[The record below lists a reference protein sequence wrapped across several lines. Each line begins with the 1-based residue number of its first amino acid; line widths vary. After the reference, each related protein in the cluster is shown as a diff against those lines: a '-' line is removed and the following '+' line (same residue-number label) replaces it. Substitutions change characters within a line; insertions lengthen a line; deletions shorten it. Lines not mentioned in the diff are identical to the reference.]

1 MEKNLRR
8 QIDIFSIIRDVLRE
22 WATILLFAIS
32 ATLLANIWVT
42 ETYVPVYT
50 SKAIFTVSAKSTN
63 SSIYQDLASAQSL
76 AERFA
81 KVLDSN
87 VLKKKVAEDLGQ
99 ESFTAKTSVKQ
110 IEETNMV
117 ELTVTA
123 NSAMDSYR
131 TISSIMENYDQV
143 SHYVVGNVILYVIQ
157 QPTIPLSPSNSKS
170 PVKPMEYAFVVAAA
184 AAVLYVAFFSY
195 RRDTVKNSHQMR
207 EKIDAKMLGTV
218 YHEKIKRNRKNKG
231 EYPSMLIENPL
242 RSFAFVESSRMAA
255 SRVRSQ
261 MDRRHAKVAMISS
274 VAENE
279 GKSTVA
285 ANLALSL
292 AKEGKR
298 VLLIDCDFRKPS
310 QYKLFGRSEDEEL
323 DLIQALKDGRPDTAV
338 LQHKNTTMYGAFNQK
353 ADPSA
358 ERLLESGELK
368 QMIDRYRERMDYIIL
383 DTAPL
388 ALVSDTEDLA
398 RLADTTVLVVRED
411 AILAKKINDTIDV
424 LNQTNAAVLGCIL
437 NNAVHGFTAKSGYNG
452 YSAYGGHYG
461 KNAK

>member
-1 MEKNLRR
+1 MEKNLRK
-8 QIDIFSIIRDVLRE
+8 QIDIFSILRDVARE
-22 WATILLFAIS
+22 WVIILLFAIS
-32 ATLLANIWVT
+32 ASLLTNVWVT

-50 SKAIFTVSAKSTN
+50 SKAIFTVSSKSTN
-63 SSIYQDLASAQSL
+63 GSIYQNLSSAQSL

-81 KVLDSN
+81 KVLESN
-87 VLKKKVAEDLGQ
+87 VLKKKVAQDLGQ
-99 ESFTAKTSVKQ
+99 ETFTARTSVKQ

-123 NSAMDSYR
+123 SSAMDSYR

-157 QPTIPLSPSNSKS
+157 PPVIPLSPSNSKS
-170 PVKPMEYAFVVAAA
+170 PVRPMQYAFVLGALAAIA
-184 AAVLYVAFFSY
+184 YVAFFSH

-207 EKIDAKMLGTV
+207 EKIDAQLLGTI
-218 YHEKIKRNRKNKG
+218 YHEKTRRNRKKPG
-231 EYPSMLIENPL
+231 EHPSMLIANPL

-255 SRVRSQ
+255 ARVRSR
-261 MDRRHAKVAMISS
+261 MDRSHAKVAMVTS

-285 ANLALSL
+285 ANVALSI
-292 AKEGKR
+292 AKEGKK
-298 VLLIDCDFRKPS
+298 VLLVDCDFRKPS
-310 QYKLFGRSEDEEL
+310 QYKIFGQAEAPDF
-323 DLIQALKDGRPDTAV
+323 IQLLKDGKPEQAV
-338 LQHKNTTMYGAFNQK
+338 IPYQHTTLSVVCNQK

-368 QMIDRYRERMDYIIL
+368 QMIDRYRASMDYIIL

-398 RLADTTVLVVRED
+398 RLADTTILVVRED

-424 LNQTNAAVLGCIL
+424 LNQTNAQVLGCVL
-437 NNAVHGFTAKSGYNG
+437 NNAVQGLTAKAGYHG

-461 KNAK
+461 KYAK